1 MPVLAIRPLGFN
13 VQMKNERKA
22 LALQKVESWNTIPSL
37 PEKVLKAVHEKSGW
51 KKNSPEKEY
60 YEVEIL

>member
-22 LALQKVESWNTIPSL
+22 LALQKVESWNTVPSL

-51 KKNSPEKEY
+51 KKN
-60 YEVEIL
+60 